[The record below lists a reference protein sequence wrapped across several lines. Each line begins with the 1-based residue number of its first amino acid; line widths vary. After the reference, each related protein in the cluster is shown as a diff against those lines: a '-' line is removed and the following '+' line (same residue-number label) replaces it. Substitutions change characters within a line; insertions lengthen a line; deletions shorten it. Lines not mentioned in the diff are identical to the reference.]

1 MHGVGHAC
9 HASVRSVEGSLLSQR
24 LPTYVFPVQDTEGAA
39 RGLPIDSLDE
49 QLGSQQVPDRG
60 RVLLGTHV
68 PPLEC
73 AVVSRMLEGHRFAQM
88 KIYR

>member
-1 MHGVGHAC
+1 MHGVGHAS
-9 HASVRSVEGSLLSQR
+9 HASVEGFLPSQGI
-24 LPTYVFPVQDTEGAA
+24 PTYVFPVQDTEGAA
-39 RGLPIDSLDE
+39 RGLPVDALDE

-68 PPLEC
+68 PPPEC
-73 AVVSRMLEGHRFAQM
+73 AVASRMLEGHRFAQM